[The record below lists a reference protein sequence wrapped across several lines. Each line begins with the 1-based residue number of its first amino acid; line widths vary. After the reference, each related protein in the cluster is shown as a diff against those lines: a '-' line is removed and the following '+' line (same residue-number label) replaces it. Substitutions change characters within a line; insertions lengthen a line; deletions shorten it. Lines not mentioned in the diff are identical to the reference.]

1 MPVAAGSG
9 QWQPEQTHP
18 GASWATQSKPT
29 EPQDALQVCK
39 PHLDLLALAPRL
51 LEALGASE
59 RPGDVSGMLV
69 DVARNLARWEL
80 FEGPPHGAKNVTR
93 EVRVGSN
100 SEVRTG
106 NREVRLALTNGH
118 RQPDLSGPK
127 RAIFGSQFL
136 STHQPSPSYT
146 AIAHDPVQRFIQD
159 LRGCQNIIK
168 QTDFAKVVVAR
179 QMKSQEIVP

>member
-9 QWQPEQTHP
+9 RWQPEQTHP
-18 GASWATQSKPT
+18 GRLVGHAVEADRAPGCASS
-29 EPQDALQVCK
+29 VCE
-39 PHLDLLALAPRL
+39 PHLDLLALPSRL
-51 LEALGASE
+51 LEALGAGE

-106 NREVRLALTNGH
+106 NREVRLALKNGH

-136 STHQPSPSYT
+136 STHQPSPSY
-146 AIAHDPVQRFIQD
+146 PV
-159 LRGCQNIIK
+159 
-168 QTDFAKVVVAR
+168 
-179 QMKSQEIVP
+179 